1 MLKIMSKTDGFP
13 SVFDFKSIHS
23 FFSLFKSF
31 LVLLSPKD
39 LLNSLQK
46 WTFFHLKLKGSG
58 SLCKK
63 RRKTRKNPV
72 FPFVLYASCN
82 TQVFIWLTVDT
93 ELSSAWQL
101 FSPNCRQLATKS
113 LYCLYH
119 LLCSSGFPEAL
130 HFFFVCMWENRL
142 LAESTSLKSHTTV
155 NAALFINVF
164 DISDVPLQS
173 NFHFFA
179 SLLCKT

>member
-1 MLKIMSKTDGFP
+1 MN
-13 SVFDFKSIHS
+13 
-23 FFSLFKSF
+23 FFSIKTERVRQFM
-31 LVLLSPKD
+31 
-39 LLNSLQK
+39 QK
-46 WTFFHLKLKGSG
+46 KKENKKKNLFFHLYYMH
-58 SLCKK
+58 
-63 RRKTRKNPV
+63 RV
-72 FPFVLYASCN
+72 
-82 TQVFIWLTVDT
+82 TQVFIWLSVDT
-93 ELSSAWQL
+93 EVSSAWQL
-101 FSPNCRQLATKS
+101 FSPNCCQLATKS

-173 NFHFFA
+173 NFHFFLHPCCVKHKKLKVIFA
-179 SLLCKT
+179 SALFLTHPVAWTL

>member
-1 MLKIMSKTDGFP
+1 MN
-13 SVFDFKSIHS
+13 
-23 FFSLFKSF
+23 FFSLKTERVRQFM
-31 LVLLSPKD
+31 
-39 LLNSLQK
+39 QK
-46 WTFFHLKLKGSG
+46 
-58 SLCKK
+58 KK
-63 RRKTRKNPV
+63 ENKKKTLF